1 MTLERLTV
9 LIIGTLT
16 IIVLILCI
24 LILILKFKS
33 DFQAAWRN
41 KNRNQKHQNCQKSK
55 TDREKIAFEEY
66 YGSFSRSNT
75 MKSAPPMLSSRILL
89 TEDNISHYSSRYNVI
104 LIQSKSHDKISP
116 KDLSTSIQS
125 ILETE
130 QNFSTRSKQFTHESR
145 RSMPAKF
152 HHVWIQDVISNIPNK
167 KRKTTYLKG

>member
-41 KNRNQKHQNCQKSK
+41 KNRNQKHQNCQKST

-130 QNFSTRSKQFTHESR
+130 QNFSSRSKQFNHESR

-152 HHVWIQDVISNIPNK
+152 HHV
-167 KRKTTYLKG
+167 

>member
-41 KNRNQKHQNCQKSK
+41 KNRNQKHQNSQSK
-55 TDREKIAFEEY
+55 NDREKIAFEEY

-130 QNFSTRSKQFTHESR
+130 QNFSTRSTYEGR

-152 HHVWIQDVISNIPNK
+152 HHV
-167 KRKTTYLKG
+167 

>member
-1 MTLERLTV
+1 MVNSIDEIITLVLTKY
-9 LIIGTLT
+9 GNA
-16 IIVLILCI
+16 
-24 LILILKFKS
+24 
-33 DFQAAWRN
+33 QWARG
-41 KNRNQKHQNCQKSK
+41 CQKSK
-55 TDREKIAFEEY
+55 NDREKIAFEEY

-75 MKSAPPMLSSRILL
+75 MKSAPPMLTSRILL

-130 QNFSTRSKQFTHESR
+130 QNFSSRSKQFNHESR

-152 HHVWIQDVISNIPNK
+152 HHV
-167 KRKTTYLKG
+167 